1 MTKPTV
7 SYRRIDQLKAIAF
20 DRGFTNEDARQFGKL
35 SKTATWEALLE
46 LYLVDGES
54 LDTVLDVPL
63 DTVLGSVDAVPELL
77 DTATVDTV
85 DAVLDI
91 PLDTGET
98 VANSR
103 KQSDCLYTLTA
114 PLDTVL
120 GSVDAV
126 PELLD
131 TATVDS
137 VDAVPELLDT
147 VPEVIQTVASSRK
160 QFDCLYTLTAPLD
173 AVLESV
179 DTLDWTNDGSFPVCG
194 FTRQNSTSFLDW
206 VDLGQLIALIL
217 ASTGVFVLAMSMWRQ
232 INPLNLFPS
241 PVRINI
247 QIGTKL

>member
-54 LDTVLDVPL
+54 LDTVNV
-63 DTVLGSVDAVPELL
+63 GS
-77 DTATVDTV
+77 V

-91 PLDTGET
+91 PLDT
-98 VANSR
+98 
-103 KQSDCLYTLTA
+103 
-114 PLDTVL
+114 VL
-120 GSVDAV
+120 
-126 PELLD
+126 E
-131 TATVDS
+131 S

-147 VPEVIQTVASSRK
+147 VPEVTQTVASSRK
-160 QFDCLYTLTAPLD
+160 QFDCLYTSTAPLD
-173 AVLESV
+173 TALESV

-194 FTRQNSTSFLDW
+194 FTRQTSTSFLDW
-206 VDLGQLIALIL
+206 VDIGQLIALAL
-217 ASTGVFVLAMSMWRQ
+217 ASAGLLVLAMSMWRQ